1 MNFRSK
7 NVEELDV
14 NITPLIDVVFLLL
27 IFFMVSTTFEHQSEL
42 SIDLPQASGD
52 ISEVKNDVVDIAIN
66 SSGEYYLNSKKLAD
80 SKDET
85 LMKEI
90 RLTIEKI
97 KKPKIIIS
105 ADKNTPH
112 QSVMTIMDIA
122 RRLKITHLTF
132 AAVKPD

>member
-1 MNFRSK
+1 MNFRAK

-14 NITPLIDVVFLLL
+14 NVTPLIDVVFLLL

-52 ISEVKNDVVDIAIN
+52 ISETKNDVLDIAIN
-66 SSGEYYLNSKKLAD
+66 SSGEYYLNSKKLSD
-80 SKDET
+80 SKDKT
-85 LMKEI
+85 LMAEI
-90 RLTIEKI
+90 KPIIEKI
-97 KKPKIIIS
+97 KEPKIIIS

-112 QSVMTIMDIA
+112 QSVMTVMDIA
-122 RRLKITHLTF
+122 RRLNITHLTF

>member
-1 MNFRSK
+1 MNFRAK
-7 NVEELDV
+7 KEEELDV
-14 NITPLIDVVFLLL
+14 NVTPLIDVVFLLL

-52 ISEVKNDVVDIAIN
+52 IAETKNKVLDIAIN
-66 SSGEYYLNSKKLAD
+66 ASGEYYLNSIKLDD

-85 LMKEI
+85 LLKEI
-90 RLTIEKI
+90 KISIESI
-97 KKPKIIIS
+97 KEPKIIIS

-112 QSVMTIMDIA
+112 QSVMTVMDIA
-122 RRLKITHLTF
+122 RRLNITHLTF